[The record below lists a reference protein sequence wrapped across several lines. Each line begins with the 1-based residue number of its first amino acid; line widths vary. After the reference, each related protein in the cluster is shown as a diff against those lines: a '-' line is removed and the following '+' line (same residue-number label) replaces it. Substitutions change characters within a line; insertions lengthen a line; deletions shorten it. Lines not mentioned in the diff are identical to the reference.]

1 MGEYIEIV
9 HLDRS
14 DLGNYLLAT
23 PKLKEIAENILSL
36 DREGKVNYKMF
47 RLNQDPQIDKNCP
60 IRVGGTLWEVC
71 VDTRAKNLAGMG
83 YKNVKKDKSISFSDE
98 DY

>member
-23 PKLKEIAENILSL
+23 PKLREIAENILSL

-47 RLNQDPQIDKNCP
+47 RLDRDPKIDKNRP

-71 VDTRAKNLAGMG
+71 VDRRVENLVRMG
-83 YKNVKKDKSISFSDE
+83 YKNVKKDKLISFSDK